1 MLNLI
6 ASVVATFASV
16 LVSLVSFIKGPVTL
30 VVGVAFTVFMLASPA
45 EAAVIQCNVTDC
57 SMITTSFPEW
67 WSLIPL
73 NKKAAVILFF
83 SGLIIGNA
91 VMWHDRKVTAER
103 IKAEEKEWLKKYHS

>member
-30 VVGVAFTVFMLASPA
+30 VVGVALAVFMLASPA
-45 EAAVIQCNVTDC
+45 EAAVIQCNVSDC

-73 NKKAAVILFF
+73 HKKAAVILFF
-83 SGLIIGNA
+83 GGLIIGNI
-91 VMWHDRKVTAER
+91 VMWHDRKVTAA
-103 IKAEEKEWLKKYHS
+103 KLKKEEEEWLKKYHS